1 MKITEK
7 RIIQKV
13 VAIFIIMMMTLSDFA
28 IVGISAISYAID
40 MVATNS
46 DNVEFSA
53 YFINANKDKVTNIE
67 SSIDAK
73 DLKMYVEIAV
83 KQEGYLNGQITLEN
97 SSFNLKNESSSEFVK
112 QIEGNTVT
120 LNKIN
125 ANNTAIIELG
135 VEYNNSEKISISSLN
150 QESTIKLTGTYVS
163 SKKDK
168 NVTGETKLRVD
179 WKSNDETKL
188 EMTAKVLT
196 NSIHKVNDINK
207 RIVQVLVNS
216 KLANNSYPVKTTD
229 IELNVP
235 EGVEEVKVH
244 ARKTDATS
252 SDIDFGTG
260 NYDYNSENRILKI
273 NLSNKEANGIVNWK
287 KNAID
292 TIVIT
297 YLYDEKVDLS
307 GKELTVK
314 DVINTFDN
322 RQLDSNTK
330 FTLDEERNG
339 VITVDTDNNENSIY
353 KGKIYTGE
361 NREYKTA
368 TVMNVDYANVVDEV
382 ELSEDT
388 PIYLNNKDN
397 LADANVQYVQSKIK
411 KSEFEK
417 IFGENGTLEVLNQ
430 EGNTITLINKESQT
444 DENGYI
450 NIDYAIGVKSI
461 KVKTSKP
468 VNEGILNIEHTKKL
482 TDSKLSRD
490 EVRKVTGLKQSV
502 EAKYKETNSNI
513 HTNKMSNTM
522 NLKETTSVASIKLNK
537 QKLSTITENKNI
549 EIVATLETNDE
560 SKDLY
565 KNPKINIVFPKEITN
580 LNVQITDVYMNGL
593 KIVNKNQTKNSNG
606 NIVLEIEL
614 SGEQKKYNSDLVN
627 VEIHLYGSIAINKNT
642 PTKDAKVEMNYTNEN
657 GKEDSY
663 KVSTEVTLESQY
675 GLMLYN
681 KMENFNSKGDI
692 LETVDDTKTE
702 ARLNNGKENVTSK
715 VTTTLI
721 NNYNKE
727 LKNVEIIGKLPSK
740 IDDNT
745 FNTEIS
751 NLNVGDKKADI
762 YYNTD
767 INANSSDKS
776 WNRDDKNA
784 KAYKIIISN
793 IESGEVVKITYNL
806 GFENNI
812 TLNKTG
818 TLVTTVN
825 ADYGKSKIAR
835 SSNIVLSTEEGE
847 STEDVTGKDE
857 QIAEGLV
864 ANISATSGNKEL
876 KDGDSIYEGETIKYV
891 IKIKNDSNKNYKNIN
906 IKATQTNGKIFDLV
920 ATEVYNPVIYDG
932 DGKGTEHYWKITD
945 SNIKEFGNI
954 NIDGGKTAIL
964 EYQVVVD
971 KGDNTYSEITI
982 NSSDNSLNSKIT
994 TIKNTVND
1002 AKLKLMFTPGVSEE
1016 CYWTAET
1023 VQQSNLDITN
1033 ISNEEIRDVIV
1044 KIILSKELNCKKY
1057 EKDCI
1062 NWNSDIKAE
1071 ILNNEVNEE
1080 GQTIIS
1086 LKIDSLR
1093 AGQVAE
1099 FYVRPYINGF
1109 KGEKENV
1116 KIWAKA
1122 NVNNQNY
1129 TSNIIVRD
1137 VTNVRKQIVV
1147 KQTVKL
1153 NKEDITH
1160 NTVVN
1165 DGDSLEFNIKIKNED
1180 KEKANLNILDKISD
1194 GLNVQNIF
1202 ITKDNKKTDITSKC
1216 LDNNLSYDVELTSNE
1231 EIVLN
1236 IIAKADTIY
1245 LIDKEHKISN
1255 EINVNDLDT
1264 TINYNDLLELNAN
1277 VKKID
1282 DRKLNVT
1289 VKQDATIKNNSIVK
1303 NGDNVEFSIKLKNT
1317 SDFDRTINIYDYL
1330 NSTIKDIKVYIE
1342 EKDVTST
1349 YLHDNDVI
1357 IENYVLKANQEKE
1370 VKIQGTFNLSNYI
1383 KKNITNE
1390 VLIKSSF
1397 GDVKSNSI
1405 TYYTSQESKDEDNKS
1420 DNDNEKYTVSGIAWL
1435 DSNENGKKDDGEE
1448 LIKDIPIKAI
1458 NTQDNKVVE
1467 ANTATGEDGSYKL
1480 ELPKGKYLVLF
1491 MYNNET
1497 YYITKYKTKN
1507 VSDELNSDAVSKEL
1521 TIDDKKTTVGATDI
1535 IDVSSNK
1542 ENINIGLIYRSKFD
1556 LKIEKLV
1563 TKMVVSNK
1571 KGTETHYFDNSKL
1584 AKVEIAAKYLSGST
1598 VLVEYKIK
1606 VTNNGDIDG
1615 YVKNIIDYMPS
1626 DMKFSSNLNKDWYQT
1641 GKNLYN
1647 ESIADKKLAP
1657 GESTEVTLILT
1668 KAMTESNTGLV
1679 NNTAEIKSSYNAK
1692 SFSDVNTDNNK
1703 DSADIAISIKTGAA
1717 IRLVLLTITLTVAI
1731 AGIAYYITKRFIN
1744 RKI

>member
-1 MKITEK
+1 MKITGK

-28 IVGISAISYAID
+28 IVGINAISYAID

-53 YFINANKDKVTNIE
+53 YFINANKDKVTDIE
-67 SSIDAK
+67 SNIDAK

-125 ANNTAIIELG
+125 ANNIAVIELG
-135 VEYNNSEKISISSLN
+135 VEYNNSEKISVASLN

-168 NVTGETKLRVD
+168 SITGETKLRVD
-179 WKSNDETKL
+179 WKSSDETKL
-188 EMTAKVLT
+188 EMTTKILT
-196 NSIHKVNDINK
+196 NSIHKVNDVNK
-207 RIVQVLVNS
+207 KIVQVLVDS

-235 EGVEEVKVH
+235 DGVEEVRVH

-260 NYDYNSENRILKI
+260 NYDYNTENKVLKI
-273 NLSNKEANGIVNWK
+273 NLSNKEANGLVNWK
-287 KNAID
+287 KNVAD

-330 FTLDEERNG
+330 LVLDEERNG

-361 NREYKTA
+361 DREYKTT

-382 ELSEDT
+382 ELSEDI
-388 PIYLNNKDN
+388 PVYLYNKDN

-430 EGNTITLINKESQT
+430 EGNTIISINKESQT
-444 DENGYI
+444 DGNGYI
-450 NIDYAIGVKSI
+450 NIYYAIGVKSI

-468 VNEGILNIEHTKKL
+468 VSEGVLNIEHTKKL
-482 TDSKLSRD
+482 TDSKLSR
-490 EVRKVTGLKQSV
+490 EEIRKVTGLKQSV
-502 EAKYKETNSNI
+502 EARFKETNSNI

-522 NLKETTSVASIKLNK
+522 NLKETTSAASIKLNK

-593 KIVNKNQTKNSNG
+593 KIANKSQTKNSNG

-627 VEIHLYGSIAINKNT
+627 VEIHLYGSIVINKNT
-642 PTKDAKVEMNYTNEN
+642 PTKDTKIEMNYTNEN

-663 KVSTEVTLESQY
+663 KVSTGVTLESQY

-681 KMENFNSKGDI
+681 KMEGFNSKGDI

-702 ARLNNGKENVTSK
+702 AKLNNGKENVTSK

-727 LKNVEIIGKLPSK
+727 LKNIEIIGKLPSK

-751 NLNVGDKKADI
+751 NLNVENKGADI

-767 INANSSDKS
+767 INASSSDKS
-776 WNRDDKNA
+776 WNKDSKNA
-784 KAYKIIISN
+784 KAYKIIISS

-812 TLNKTG
+812 ALNKTG
-818 TLVTTVN
+818 TLTTTVN
-825 ADYGKSKIAR
+825 ADYGESKIAR
-835 SSNIVLSTEEGE
+835 SSNIVLSTEEGD
-847 STEDVTGKDE
+847 STEDLTGKDE
-857 QIAEGLV
+857 KIAEGLV
-864 ANISATSGNKEL
+864 ANISAISGNKEL
-876 KDGDSIYEGETIKYV
+876 KDGDSIYEGETIKYIV
-891 IKIKNDSNKNYKNIN
+891 KIKNDSDKNYNNIN
-906 IKATQTNGKIFDLV
+906 IKATQTNGKLFDLID
-920 ATEVYNPVIYDG
+920 TEVTNIPLYG
-932 DGKGTEHYWKITD
+932 DKTAIEHYWGVKDT
-945 SNIKEFGNI
+945 NIKEFNSLNI
-954 NIDGGKTAIL
+954 ESGKTVTV
-964 EYQVVVD
+964 EYQMVAQ
-971 KGDNTYSEITI
+971 KGETTYSELNIMST
-982 NSSDNSLNSKIT
+982 DNSLNKNIT
-994 TIKNTVND
+994 TIKNKIKN
-1002 AKLKLMFTPGVSEE
+1002 AKLKLMFTPGLSEE
-1016 CYWTAET
+1016 CYWTSET
-1023 VQQSNLDITN
+1023 VQQSNLYITN
-1033 ISNEEIRDVIV
+1033 ITDQEIKNIEVQISLSKEFDCDKYDNYIEWNSDVQAT
-1044 KIILSKELNCKKY
+1044 ILSKTKMASGKT
-1057 EKDCI
+1057 I
-1062 NWNSDIKAE
+1062 IKLKIESIAAGKTAE
-1071 ILNNEVNEE
+1071 I
-1080 GQTIIS
+1080 
-1086 LKIDSLR
+1086 
-1093 AGQVAE
+1093 
-1099 FYVRPYINGF
+1099 YVKPYISRFN
-1109 KGEKENV
+1109 GEKESVELSAKAIIENEEFTSNNIIRNV
-1116 KIWAKA
+1116 KQSRHNISISQSTK
-1122 NVNNQNY
+1122 VNE
-1129 TSNIIVRD
+1129 NIVNKD
-1137 VTNVRKQIVV
+1137 T
-1147 KQTVKL
+1147 KL
-1153 NKEDITH
+1153 
-1160 NTVVN
+1160 N
-1165 DGDSLEFNIKIKNED
+1165 DGDKVEFDVSIKNND
-1180 KEKANLNILDKISD
+1180 KENVGLNVSDVISD
-1194 GLNVQNIF
+1194 GLTVQKITL
-1202 ITKDNKKTDITSKC
+1202 TKDGKDIDITGKY
-1216 LDNNLSYDVELTSNE
+1216 NNKTLSYTTELSSKG
-1231 EIVLN
+1231 EIKIN
-1236 IIAKADTIY
+1236 IIAKVETIY

-1255 EINVNDLDT
+1255 KVEVKDLSVVINDSNIVTLDV
-1264 TINYNDLLELNAN
+1264 N

-1289 VKQDATIKNNSIVK
+1289 VIQDSATKNKSIVK
-1303 NGDNVEFSIKLKNT
+1303 DGDNVEFAIKLKNT
-1317 SDFDRTINIYDYL
+1317 SDFDRKINIYDYL
-1330 NSTIKDIKVYIE
+1330 SSAIKEIKVYIANE
-1342 EKDVTST
+1342 DVTKK
-1349 YLHDNDVI
+1349 YLSDNDVA
-1357 IENYVLKANQEKE
+1357 IENYVLKANEEKE
-1370 VKIQGTFNLSNYI
+1370 IKIQGVIHLGKYTESS
-1383 KKNITNE
+1383 ITNQII
-1390 VLIKSSF
+1390 VKSSLGDIKS
-1397 GDVKSNSI
+1397 NTI
-1405 TYYTSQESKDEDNKS
+1405 TYYTSQDGKNNDNKT
-1420 DNDNEKYTVSGIAWL
+1420 DDDKEKYTVSGIAWV
-1435 DSNENGKKDDGEE
+1435 DANENGKKDDGEE
-1448 LIKDIPIKAI
+1448 LLKDIPVRAI
-1458 NTQDNKVVE
+1458 DLETNKIVDTTVT
-1467 ANTATGEDGSYKL
+1467 TAEDGKYSL
-1480 ELPKGKYLVLF
+1480 TLPSGKYIIIF
-1491 MYNNET
+1491 MYNNEN
-1497 YYITKYKTKN
+1497 YYITKYKAKK
-1507 VSDELNSDAVSKEL
+1507 VSEELNSDAVSKEV
-1521 TIDDKKTTVGATDI
+1521 TIDNNKVTVGATDI
-1535 IDVSSNK
+1535 IDLYSNK
-1542 ENINIGLIYRSKFD
+1542 ENINLGLIFRTKFD
-1556 LKIEKLV
+1556 LKIEKMV
-1563 TKMVVSNK
+1563 TKMVVSNN

-1615 YVKNIIDYMPS
+1615 YVKNIVDYMPS
-1626 DMKFSSNLNKDWYQT
+1626 DMTFSSNVNKDWYQT

-1657 GESTEVTLILT
+1657 GESTEVTLVLT
-1668 KAMTESNTGLV
+1668 KSMTDSNTGLV
-1679 NNTAEIKSSYNAK
+1679 NNTAEIKSSYNVK
-1692 SFSDVNTDNNK
+1692 SSSDANKENNK
-1703 DSADIAISIKTGAA
+1703 DSADVAISVKTGAA
-1717 IRLVLLTITLTVAI
+1717 IRLVLLTITFTVAI
-1731 AGIAYYITKRFIN
+1731 AGAAYYVTKKYIN
-1744 RKI
+1744 KKI